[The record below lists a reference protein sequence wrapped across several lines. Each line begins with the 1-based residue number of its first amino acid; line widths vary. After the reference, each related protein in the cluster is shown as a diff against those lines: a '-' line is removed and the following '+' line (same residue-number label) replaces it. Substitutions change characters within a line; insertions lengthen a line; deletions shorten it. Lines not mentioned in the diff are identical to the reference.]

1 MLNSTI
7 VIVDVWFPQNA
18 SSTIDNLL
26 ATSNAVSFEE
36 SNNVSFLHMYK
47 NTMHAVVNFDVGCV
61 MCHMYC
67 VERLLLCT
75 YSMHVTE
82 FA

>member
-1 MLNSTI
+1 
-7 VIVDVWFPQNA
+7 
-18 SSTIDNLL
+18 
-26 ATSNAVSFEE
+26 
-36 SNNVSFLHMYK
+36 MYK
-47 NTMHAVVNFDVGCV
+47 NITHAIVNFDVGCV

-82 FA
+82 FAYKCDKGILELNFVLQHMHHCYVCS